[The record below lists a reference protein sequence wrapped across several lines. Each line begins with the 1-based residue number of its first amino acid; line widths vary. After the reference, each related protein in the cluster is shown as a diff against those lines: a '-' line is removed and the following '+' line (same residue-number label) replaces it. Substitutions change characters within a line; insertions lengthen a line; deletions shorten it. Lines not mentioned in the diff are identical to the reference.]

1 MLLKCVPPFCIGSLY
16 LVGCLVLLP
25 WTSYA
30 ASIDDYLSRI
40 EEEAKNQATAPVT
53 SKSES
58 NLSILNATERLP
70 LGLPQEEFERVLQK
84 QYIGTYLFYQ
94 RLTPE
99 NKRQIFKLYRQDNR
113 VSTIREKTLKLLS
126 ESTL

>member
-1 MLLKCVPPFCIGSLY
+1 MLKCVPPSCIGSLY

-25 WTSYA
+25 MTSYA
-30 ASIDDYLSRI
+30 TGIDDYLSRI
-40 EEEAKNQATAPVT
+40 EEEAKNQAMAPMTTKSGT
-53 SKSES
+53 STSV
-58 NLSILNATERLP
+58 LNARERLP
-70 LGLPQEEFERVLQK
+70 LGLQQGEFERVLQK

-99 NKRQIFKLYRQDNR
+99 NKRQIFELYRQDNR
-113 VSTIREKTLKLLS
+113 VSTIREQTLKLLS